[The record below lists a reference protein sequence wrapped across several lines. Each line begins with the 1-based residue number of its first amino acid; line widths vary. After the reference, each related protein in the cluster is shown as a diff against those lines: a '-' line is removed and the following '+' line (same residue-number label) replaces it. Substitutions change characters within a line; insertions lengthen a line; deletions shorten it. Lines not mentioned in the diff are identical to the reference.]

1 MIMPRLLRAC
11 TRNFTG
17 LLTTALLVTVLFT
30 QVGIES
36 LFAQQKVSGRVSMT
50 PEREAAGLAFAKE
63 HHEELSSLLLQLKEM
78 SPGKYESAI
87 SELFRTSERL
97 SRYKDRLPERYS
109 MELELWKIDSRV
121 RLLVARSASGMEEE
135 TREQAKKL
143 LMERNQLRKTLY
155 QAEQKKLQ
163 ERLKRLEEQVAQLET
178 ESESIA
184 DRDLDRLMKSVRSRS
199 ITRKK
204 TVNSKSQTTARQKGP
219 NQKEASRNKKS
230 ASNKKSPPEKR

>member
-1 MIMPRLLRAC
+1 MILPRLLQIC
-11 TRNFTG
+11 TRRFTG
-17 LLTTALLVTVLFT
+17 LFAAGLLVTVLLT
-30 QVGIES
+30 QVSVES
-36 LFAQQKVSGRVSMT
+36 LFAQQKVSERVSMT
-50 PEREAAGLAFAKE
+50 PEREAAALAFAKE
-63 HHEELSSLLLQLKEM
+63 HHGELSSLLSQLKEM

-135 TREQAKKL
+135 TRDQVKKL
-143 LMERNQLRKTLY
+143 LMERNRLRKTLY

-163 ERLKRLEEQVAQLET
+163 ERLNRLEEQVAQLEA

-204 TVNSKSQTTARQKGP
+204 TVNSKSQTNARQKGP
-219 NQKEASRNKKS
+219 TQKEASQKKKS
-230 ASNKKSPPEKR
+230 ASSQKSPPE